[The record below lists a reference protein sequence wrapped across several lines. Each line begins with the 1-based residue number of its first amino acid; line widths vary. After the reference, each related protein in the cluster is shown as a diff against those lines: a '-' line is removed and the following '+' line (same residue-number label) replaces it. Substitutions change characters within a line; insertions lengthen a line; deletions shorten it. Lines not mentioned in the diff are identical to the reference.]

1 LFLRDKDNK
10 PLVIDLNSGKKVAFD
25 KKGVKPDL
33 NGSIRQAGITHT
45 TVFHKM
51 AETYMS
57 PEHDAANV
65 AEQCGVSEETIR
77 RLAAELAHVAFE
89 QEITLPIEWTD
100 FVVKNIKK

>member
-1 LFLRDKDNK
+1 
-10 PLVIDLNSGKKVAFD
+10 
-25 KKGVKPDL
+25 
-33 NGSIRQAGITHT
+33 
-45 TVFHKM
+45 M

-100 FVVKNIKK
+100 FRGEKHKEMTGRPVSFHAMRGNFCTRKRFPNMSCLAHTTDYFGQCGSARWI